1 MTLKRR
7 EFVALAGLGA
17 FASTIAQARAMA
29 ARRAPPSVHAAPRNS
44 VRISVR
50 AMGAAGD
57 GQVRD
62 TLSFQQALDRCAMLG
77 GGEVIVPAGNYI
89 IGAVAIG
96 PNTTLRIEKD
106 ATVTGSPDIADYPI
120 RQVRWEGKFVKGRIG
135 LIHADN
141 ADHIALAGEG
151 RLIGNAAIAGRVDRA
166 TGLRNPALI
175 ELIGCNHVDIGGVF
189 TQQNAMWSIHP
200 LFCNDVRFHDMVVN
214 GGADGID
221 VDSCSQVWIERCS
234 FDTTDDCIALK
245 SGRGEEG
252 NRIARPTTDVFIAD
266 CSFID
271 HRWGCIS
278 IGSETSAGIRGV
290 RVERCKI
297 LGAGTHAVYI
307 KSRPGRGAFIE
318 DIAMNDLDV
327 TGTKDGFLRLNFT
340 GSGLQ
345 DQNPVPGLAGI
356 PTVRNFRFTNV
367 RVHDVPALV
376 TGTENNPEKPLA
388 GLVLAGISGT
398 ARSGIQLAHV
408 RNAVVKDI
416 RVTGVAGPLL
426 QTYDVQGSGLA
437 DAEPLPEPKTPG
449 PVATPAEPYVLG

>member
-1 MTLKRR
+1 
-7 EFVALAGLGA
+7 
-17 FASTIAQARAMA
+17 
-29 ARRAPPSVHAAPRNS
+29 
-44 VRISVR
+44 
-50 AMGAAGD
+50 MGAVGD
-57 GQVRD
+57 GQTRD
-62 TLSFQQALDRCAMLG
+62 TLAFQQALDRCAMLG
-77 GGEVIVPAGNYI
+77 GGEVVVPAGNYV
-89 IGAVAIG
+89 IGAIAIG
-96 PNTTLRIEKD
+96 AHTTLRIGKD
-106 ATVTGSPDIADYPI
+106 ATVTGSPDVADYPV
-120 RQVRWEGKFVKGRIG
+120 RQVRWEGKFVRGRIG
-135 LIHADN
+135 LISVEN
-141 ADHIALAGEG
+141 ADHIAIAGLG
-151 RLIGNAAIAGRVDRA
+151 KVIGNTAIPGRVDRS

-200 LFCNDVRFHDMVVN
+200 LFCNHVRFHDMVIN

-221 VDSCSQVWIERCS
+221 VDSCSQVSIERCS

-266 CSFID
+266 CTFVD

-278 IGSETSAGIRGV
+278 IGSETSAGVRGV

-327 TGTKDGFLRLNFT
+327 SGTKDGFLRFNFT

-356 PTVRNFRFTNV
+356 PTVRNFRFANI

-376 TGTENNPEKPLA
+376 TGSENNPEKPLDGLIIA
-388 GLVLAGISGT
+388 GVSGT
-398 ARSGIQLAHV
+398 ARTGIQLAHV
-408 RNAVVKDI
+408 RNAVLKNI
-416 RVTGVAGPLL
+416 HVTGVSGPML
-426 QTYDVQGSGLA
+426 QTYDVRGVGLERA
-437 DAEPLPEPKTPG
+437 VPLPAPKTPG
-449 PVATPAEPYVLG
+449 PVAPPPSPYVLG

>member
-1 MTLKRR
+1 MLKRR
-7 EFVALAGLGA
+7 DFVALAGVSALVPALAAG
-17 FASTIAQARAMA
+17 RAA
-29 ARRAPPSVHAAPRNS
+29 TARRGSPAVPATPRSHVSV
-44 VRISVR
+44 SVR
-50 AMGAAGD
+50 AMGAVGD
-57 GQVRD
+57 GQTRD
-62 TLSFQQALDRCAMLG
+62 TLAFQQALDRCAMLG
-77 GGEVIVPAGNYI
+77 GGEVIVPAGNYL

-96 PNTTLRIEKD
+96 ANTILRLDRD
-106 ATVTGSPDIADYPI
+106 AIVTGSPDIADYPI
-120 RQVRWEGKFVKGRIG
+120 RQVRWEGKFIKGRIG
-135 LIHADN
+135 LIHAEN
-141 ADHIALAGEG
+141 ADHIAIAGTG
-151 RLIGNAAIAGRVDRA
+151 KLIGNPAIAGRVDRA

-175 ELIGCNHVDIGGVF
+175 ELIGCSHVDIGGVF

-200 LFCNDVRFHDMVVN
+200 LFCDDVRFHDMVIN

-221 VDSCSQVWIERCS
+221 VDSCTLVAIERCS

-252 NRIARPTTDVFIAD
+252 NRIARPTTDVVITD
-266 CSFID
+266 CTFID

-290 RVERCKI
+290 RVERCRI

-327 TGTKDGFLRLNFT
+327 AGTKDGFLRFNFT

-376 TGTENNPEKPLA
+376 TGSENNPEKPLD
-388 GLVLAGISGT
+388 GLILAGISGT
-398 ARSGIQLAHV
+398 ARSGIELAHV
-408 RNAVVKDI
+408 RNAVLKNI
-416 RVTGVAGPLL
+416 TVTGVSGPLL
-426 QTYDVQGSGLA
+426 RAYDVQGIGLSQA
-437 DAEPLPEPKTPG
+437 AALPAPKAPG
-449 PVATPAEPYVLG
+449 PVAAPAAPYTLG

>member
-7 EFVALAGLGA
+7 DFVVLAGIGALAPAVVRGHGA
-17 FASTIAQARAMA
+17 S
-29 ARRAPPSVHAAPRNS
+29 ARRMASLPAIARSPVS
-44 VRISVR
+44 ISVR
-50 AMGAAGD
+50 TMGAMGD
-57 GQVRD
+57 GQTRD
-62 TLSFQQALDRCAMLG
+62 TLAFQQALDRCAMLG
-77 GGEVIVPAGNYI
+77 GGEVIVPAGNYV
-89 IGAVAIG
+89 IGAIAIG
-96 PNTTLRIEKD
+96 TRTTLRIDKD
-106 ATVTGSPDIADYPI
+106 ATVTGSPDVADYPI

-135 LIHADN
+135 LISAEN
-141 ADHIALAGEG
+141 ADHIAIAGQG
-151 RLIGNAAIAGRVDRA
+151 RLLGNTAIPGRVDRA

-175 ELIGCNHVDIGGVF
+175 ELIGCNHVDVGGVF

-200 LFCNDVRFHDMVVN
+200 LFCNDLRFHDMVIN

-221 VDSCSQVWIERCS
+221 VDSCSQVSIERCS

-266 CSFID
+266 CTFID

-278 IGSETSAGIRGV
+278 IGSETSAGVRGV

-327 TGTKDGFLRLNFT
+327 SGTRDGFLRFNFT

-356 PTVRNFRFTNV
+356 PTVRNFRFTNI

-376 TGTENNPEKPLA
+376 TGSENNPEKPLD
-388 GLVLAGISGT
+388 GLTIAGISGT
-398 ARSGIQLAHV
+398 ARTGIQLAHV
-408 RNAVVKDI
+408 RNAVLKNI
-416 RVTGVAGPLL
+416 NVTGVSGPML
-426 QTYDVQGSGLA
+426 QTYDVHGVGLERA
-437 DAEPLPEPKTPG
+437 MPLPAPNTPG
-449 PVATPAEPYVLG
+449 PVAPPLNPYVLG

>member
-7 EFVALAGLGA
+7 DFVTLAGMAAL
-17 FASTIAQARAMA
+17 SPAMA
-29 ARRAPPSVHAAPRNS
+29 GGRSRTAGRAVGPVPAEVRGSVI
-44 VRISVR
+44 ISVR
-50 AMGAAGD
+50 AMGAIGD
-57 GQVRD
+57 GQTRD
-62 TLSFQQALDRCAMLG
+62 TLAFQQALDRCAMLG
-77 GGEVIVPAGNYI
+77 GGEVVVPAGNYL
-89 IGAVAIG
+89 IGAITIG
-96 PNTTLRIEKD
+96 ANTTLRLEKD
-106 ATVTGSPDIADYPI
+106 AIVTGSPDVADYPI
-120 RQVRWEGKFVKGRIG
+120 RQVRWEGKFIHGRIG
-135 LIHADN
+135 LVSAEN
-141 ADHIALAGEG
+141 ADHIAIAGAG
-151 RLIGNAAIAGRVDRA
+151 KLIGNTAIPGRVDRA

-175 ELIGCNHVDIGGVF
+175 ELIGCNHVDVGGIF

-221 VDSCSQVWIERCS
+221 VDSCAGVRIERCS
-234 FDTTDDCIALK
+234 FDTVDDCIALK

-266 CSFID
+266 CSFVD

-278 IGSETSAGIRGV
+278 IGSETSAGVRGV

-318 DIAMNDLDV
+318 DIAMNDLEV
-327 TGTKDGFLRLNFT
+327 SGVKDGFLRFNFT

-376 TGTENNPEKPLA
+376 TGHENNPEKPLDGLVIA
-388 GLVLAGISGT
+388 GLTGT
-398 ARSGIQLAHV
+398 ARTGIQLAHV
-408 RNAVVKDI
+408 RNAVLRDI
-416 RVTGVAGPLL
+416 WVTGLAGPML
-426 QTYDVQGSGLA
+426 QTFDVRGTGLGGA
-437 DAEPLPEPKTPG
+437 VPLPAPKTPG
-449 PVATPAEPYVLG
+449 PVAPPSAPYVLG

>member
-7 EFVALAGLGA
+7 DFVALAGLGA
-17 FASTIAQARAMA
+17 LAPAIMRGQGAT
-29 ARRAPPSVHAAPRNS
+29 ARRAGSPVPAT
-44 VRISVR
+44 VRRPVSISVR
-50 AMGAAGD
+50 AMGAVGD
-57 GQVRD
+57 GQTHD
-62 TLSFQQALDRCAMLG
+62 TLAFQQALDRCAMLG
-77 GGEVIVPAGNYI
+77 GGEVVVPAGNYVTGAI
-89 IGAVAIG
+89 AIGAH
-96 PNTTLRIEKD
+96 TTLRIDQD
-106 ATVTGSPDIADYPI
+106 ATVTGSPDVADYPI

-135 LIHADN
+135 LISAEN
-141 ADHIALAGEG
+141 ADHIAIAGRG
-151 RLIGNAAIAGRVDRA
+151 KLIGNTAIPGRVDRV

-175 ELIGCNHVDIGGVF
+175 ELIGCSHVDIGGVF

-200 LFCNDVRFHDMVVN
+200 LFCNDVRFHDMVIN

-221 VDSCSQVWIERCS
+221 IDSCSRVSIERCN

-266 CSFID
+266 CTFID

-278 IGSETSAGIRGV
+278 IGSETSAGVRGV

-327 TGTKDGFLRLNFT
+327 SGTKDGFLRLNFT

-345 DQNPVPGLAGI
+345 DQSPVPGLAGI
-356 PTVRNFRFTNV
+356 PTVRNFRFTNI

-376 TGTENNPEKPLA
+376 TGSENNPEKPLDGLTIA
-388 GLVLAGISGT
+388 GVSGT
-398 ARSGIQLAHV
+398 ARTGIQLAHV
-408 RNAVVKDI
+408 RNAVLKNI
-416 RVTGVAGPLL
+416 HVTGVSGPML
-426 QTYDVQGSGLA
+426 QTYDVRGLGLEHA
-437 DAEPLPEPKTPG
+437 VPLPAPKTPG
-449 PVATPAEPYVLG
+449 PVAPPPSPYVLG

>member
-7 EFVALAGLGA
+7 DFVALAGLGA
-17 FASTIAQARAMA
+17 LAPAVARGHGPAVRRAASTPAIV
-29 ARRAPPSVHAAPRNS
+29 RRPVS
-44 VRISVR
+44 ISVR
-50 AMGAAGD
+50 TMGAVGD
-57 GQVRD
+57 GQTRD
-62 TLSFQQALDRCAMLG
+62 TMAFQQALDRCAMLG
-77 GGEVIVPAGNYI
+77 GGDVIVPAGYYV
-89 IGAVAIG
+89 IGAIAIG
-96 PNTTLRIEKD
+96 AHTTLRIDKD
-106 ATVTGSPDIADYPI
+106 ATVTGSPDVADYPI

-135 LIHADN
+135 LISAEN
-141 ADHIALAGEG
+141 ADHIAIAGQG
-151 RLIGNAAIAGRVDRA
+151 KLIGNTNIPGRVDRG

-175 ELIGCNHVDIGGVF
+175 ELIGCDHVDIGGVF

-200 LFCNDVRFHDMVVN
+200 LFCNDVRFHDMVIN

-221 VDSCSQVWIERCS
+221 VDSCSQVSIERCS

-252 NRIARPTTDVFIAD
+252 NQIARPTTDVFIAD
-266 CSFID
+266 CTFVD

-278 IGSETSAGIRGV
+278 IGSETSAGVRGV

-327 TGTKDGFLRLNFT
+327 SGTKDGFLRFNFT

-356 PTVRNFRFTNV
+356 PTVRNFRFTNI

-376 TGTENNPEKPLA
+376 TGSENNPEKPLDGLTIA
-388 GLVLAGISGT
+388 GVSGT
-398 ARSGIQLAHV
+398 AQTGIQLAHV
-408 RNAVVKDI
+408 RNAVLKNI
-416 RVTGVAGPLL
+416 HVTGITGPLL
-426 QTYDVQGSGLA
+426 QTHDVRGVGLERA
-437 DAEPLPEPKTPG
+437 MPLPAPKTPG
-449 PVATPAEPYVLG
+449 PVAPPPSPYVLG